1 MVALFDFD
9 SIKDQIVSG
18 LEAIFFSIFYLV
30 EIIILGFLHLVEYA
44 MEIFTGEEEIIYRDE
59 SMPLI
64 NVFFQHETVRGVYS
78 GIAIIGIMFAFAF
91 AIWSVI
97 KRILDLRGKQQGV
110 TMGTIIGNLIKS
122 IVLIFSMTAVV
133 YISIYT
139 TNVLVSTLSSA
150 IKNNYEFTQA
160 EDSMTFTEEQYA
172 AMGRIINTIG
182 NYSLNPSYRSRYN
195 LNACY
200 NDIRGDLQFLDRQG
214 VFKFNYKTYN
224 NQGEDEE
231 TWQSVMQLLREG
243 YSVNKEAAL
252 DTYDDGL
259 TNAIL
264 DSIEILRANPRLRAL
279 ADIQRGDFSEQ
290 SKSEVGDVPMD
301 RILFLTGT
309 MGTVGGLAAAR
320 DDTYNENPSFFDSVR
335 FPFYVGD
342 KSIYSKDDVMKV
354 FTLSPIHMNYILVYL
369 VGLAL
374 LREMVII
381 IITCGVRIFNLLALY
396 IASPLAIASMPLDD
410 GGKFKQ
416 WSTAFVVQLLGIVG
430 MIISMRLFLVF
441 LPIIW
446 SPEIQIGN
454 NGFDNVLLGTIV
466 RTIITYCSLE
476 AVSKVNGIFTG
487 ILADNA
493 GYQAIYAGDMR
504 SNFEQSSL
512 GKATGKWMTGSG
524 LVGAGASA
532 VGNKIQGKNADGSK
546 KEKSEAEKQADKR
559 EASREAANIKKDLD
573 SIKKNKGKDSSGRK
587 RSESDVKFMQH
598 KLKHLEAGHNVKDSN
613 AMAKEDMRQDKLDR
627 DNDVNSMANDIR
639 NMDKNDYGPG
649 GGGIGGN
656 DNRRQPPPGPHVD
669 LPGDDDIP
677 NNENIQV

>member
-1 MVALFDFD
+1 
-9 SIKDQIVSG
+9 
-18 LEAIFFSIFYLV
+18 
-30 EIIILGFLHLVEYA
+30 
-44 MEIFTGEEEIIYRDE
+44 
-59 SMPLI
+59 
-64 NVFFQHETVRGVYS
+64 
-78 GIAIIGIMFAFAF
+78 
-91 AIWSVI
+91 
-97 KRILDLRGKQQGV
+97 
-110 TMGTIIGNLIKS
+110 
-122 IVLIFSMTAVV
+122 
-133 YISIYT
+133 
-139 TNVLVSTLSSA
+139 
-150 IKNNYEFTQA
+150 
-160 EDSMTFTEEQYA
+160 
-172 AMGRIINTIG
+172 
-182 NYSLNPSYRSRYN
+182 
-195 LNACY
+195 
-200 NDIRGDLQFLDRQG
+200 
-214 VFKFNYKTYN
+214 
-224 NQGEDEE
+224 
-231 TWQSVMQLLREG
+231 
-243 YSVNKEAAL
+243 
-252 DTYDDGL
+252 
-259 TNAIL
+259 
-264 DSIEILRANPRLRAL
+264 
-279 ADIQRGDFSEQ
+279 
-290 SKSEVGDVPMD
+290 
-301 RILFLTGT
+301 
-309 MGTVGGLAAAR
+309 
-320 DDTYNENPSFFDSVR
+320 
-335 FPFYVGD
+335 
-342 KSIYSKDDVMKV
+342 
-354 FTLSPIHMNYILVYL
+354 
-369 VGLAL
+369 
-374 LREMVII
+374 
-381 IITCGVRIFNLLALY
+381 
-396 IASPLAIASMPLDD
+396 
-410 GGKFKQ
+410 
-416 WSTAFVVQLLGIVG
+416 